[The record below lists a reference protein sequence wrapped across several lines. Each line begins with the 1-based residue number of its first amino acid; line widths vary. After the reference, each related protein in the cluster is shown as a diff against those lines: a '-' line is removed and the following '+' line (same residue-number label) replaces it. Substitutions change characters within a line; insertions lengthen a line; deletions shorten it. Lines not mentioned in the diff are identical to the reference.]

1 MRHLFTCAAH
11 SVSRSDRCVL
21 QPSASTVDPGRQ
33 CAANAHVHS
42 SVRQV
47 HFALGAACRRGE
59 AACLPKAWRR
69 QASCDAAIAANLKE
83 LGYGG

>member
-21 QPSASTVDPGRQ
+21 QPNASTVDPGRQ
-33 CAANAHVHS
+33 CTANSRVPS
-42 SVRQV
+42 SVRRV
-47 HFALGAACRRGE
+47 HFAVGAACRRSE
-59 AACLPKAWRR
+59 AACLPKAWNR
-69 QASCDAAIAANLKE
+69 QANRDAAIANNLKE

>member
-1 MRHLFTCAAH
+1 MRHLFTCAAY

-21 QPSASTVDPGRQ
+21 EPSASTVGSGRQ
-33 CAANAHVHS
+33 CTANARVCS
-42 SVRQV
+42 PARRV
-47 HFALGAACRRGE
+47 HFAAGAACRRGE

-69 QASCDAAIAANLKE
+69 QANRDTAIAANLKE

>member
-21 QPSASTVDPGRQ
+21 QPSASIVDSGRQ
-33 CAANAHVHS
+33 CTANARVHS
-42 SVRQV
+42 SARRV
-47 HFALGAACRRGE
+47 HFAAGAAGRRGE
-59 AACLPKAWRR
+59 AACLPKAWCR
-69 QASCDAAIAANLKE
+69 QANRDAGIAANLKE

>member
-1 MRHLFTCAAH
+1 MSHLFTCAAH

-33 CAANAHVHS
+33 CTASARVHS
-42 SVRQV
+42 SVRRV
-47 HFALGAACRRGE
+47 HFAVGAASRRAK
-59 AACLPKAWRR
+59 AAEL
-69 QASCDAAIAANLKE
+69 DAAIGANLKE